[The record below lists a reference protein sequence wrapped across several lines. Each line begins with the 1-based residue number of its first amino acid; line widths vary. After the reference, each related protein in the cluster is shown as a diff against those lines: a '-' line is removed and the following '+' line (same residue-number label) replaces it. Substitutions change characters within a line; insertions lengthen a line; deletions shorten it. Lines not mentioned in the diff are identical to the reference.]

1 MTMAQI
7 EISLRKLPIGGD
19 IIPFDLPGVDG
30 QQYGPHTFADAAA
43 LVVVF
48 TCNHCPYAQAWE
60 GRLIDLQRQYAHQGV
75 AFIAINAN
83 DPLKHPGDSFEAM
96 QARARDHGYPYPY
109 LHDRPQTTARA
120 YGAER
125 TPEVFAFDRQRKLV
139 YHGAPDDNSDVD
151 QVQQHYLRDAIEAAL
166 AGRPAPVTETRPV
179 GCTIKW
185 TR

>member
-1 MTMAQI
+1 MAQI
-7 EISLRKLPIGGD
+7 EISPRGLPIGAD

-30 QQYGPHTFADAAA
+30 QQYGPHSFADATA

-60 GRLIDLQRQYAHQGV
+60 GRLIDLQRQYAQQGV

-83 DPLKHPGDSFEAM
+83 DPAKHPGDSFEAM
-96 QARARDHGYPYPY
+96 QERARDRAYPYPY
-109 LHDRPQTTARA
+109 LQDRPQTTARA

-125 TPEVFAFDRQRKLV
+125 TPEVFVFDRQRKLV
-139 YHGAPDDNSDVD
+139 YHGAPDDNSDID
-151 QVQQHYLRDAIEAAL
+151 QVQQPYLRDALDAVVGEQ
-166 AGRPAPVTETRPV
+166 PVAVAETRPV

-185 TR
+185 TG